1 MTEGIFPGI
10 LKFCFATILI
20 KVYCLPSLKIF
31 NNISMFEIPNL
42 LPRFLVKNKYSN
54 GIFIL
59 ALICEE
65 FLERTAAQLTY
76 HGLSELVTSVKEDE
90 MCVFFRNNHFSTLY
104 KYKVRFFF
112 FISIYT
118 FFQT

>member
-1 MTEGIFPGI
+1 MQS
-10 LKFCFATILI
+10 LLSKFLH
-20 KVYCLPSLKIF
+20 
-31 NNISMFEIPNL
+31 
-42 LPRFLVKNKYSN
+42 NKYMFY
-54 GIFIL
+54 GTFTL

-104 KYKVRFFF
+104 KYKVSIAILLVFRF
-112 FISIYT
+112 IYYSCV
-118 FFQT
+118 